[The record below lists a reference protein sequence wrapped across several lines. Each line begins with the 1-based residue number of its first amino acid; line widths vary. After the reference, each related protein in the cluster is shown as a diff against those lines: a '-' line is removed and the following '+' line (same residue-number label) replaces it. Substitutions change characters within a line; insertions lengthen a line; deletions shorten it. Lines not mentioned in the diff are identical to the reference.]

1 MLPSRAMRN
10 RDPRRRLTDE
20 TQPRCRRRC
29 AVQED
34 ILTPEWRRE
43 LKMDRRSR
51 RTRNALTAALMALLK
66 EKPLKSVTVTELTER
81 ADVNRATFYVH
92 FKDVFD
98 MFDQVKLEFC
108 DICRDL
114 VNAHAHELARNENRP
129 FLEDI
134 FRYFAANED
143 AFATIFGENADGAFF
158 SEVVDVVRDRCLA
171 AVSPLDKVE
180 RGARTNLALGE
191 ALCNYQFDFLVS
203 GIVSM
208 LRRWLA
214 EGRREPVELMV
225 DVADS
230 YMSVLD
236 VSVLEHALKLAE

>member
-1 MLPSRAMRN
+1 MP
-10 RDPRRRLTDE
+10 
-20 TQPRCRRRC
+20 
-29 AVQED
+29 ED
-34 ILTPEWRRE
+34 ILTPGWRRDV
-43 LKMDRRSR
+43 KMDRRSR

-66 EKPLKSVTVTELTER
+66 EKPLKNITVTELAER

-92 FKDVFD
+92 FQDVYD

-114 VNAHAHELARNENRP
+114 VDAHSHELARNENRP

-158 SEVVDVVRDRCLA
+158 SEVIDVVRDRCLA

-180 RGARTNLALGE
+180 QRWRTSGGGPRPGRGAVQL
-191 ALCNYQFDFLVS
+191 
-203 GIVSM
+203 
-208 LRRWLA
+208 
-214 EGRREPVELMV
+214 PVRLPGQRHR
-225 DVADS
+225 
-230 YMSVLD
+230 
-236 VSVLEHALKLAE
+236 EHAAKMAGGGPPRARGAHGGRGRQLHERARRLRPRARPRARGGVAE

>member
-1 MLPSRAMRN
+1 M
-10 RDPRRRLTDE
+10 
-20 TQPRCRRRC
+20 
-29 AVQED
+29 QED
-34 ILTPEWRRE
+34 ILTPEWRRDV
-43 LKMDRRSR
+43 KMDRRSR
-51 RTRNALTAALMALLK
+51 RTSNALTAALIARLK
-66 EKPLKSVTVTELTER
+66 ETPLKNITVTELAER

-92 FKDVFD
+92 FQDVYD

-114 VNAHAHELARNENRP
+114 VDAHSHELARNENRP

-158 SEVVDVVRDRCLA
+158 GEVIDVVRDRYLA
-171 AVSPLDKVE
+171 AVSPLDKVK
-180 RGARTNLALGE
+180 RDARADPALGE

-236 VSVLEHALKLAE
+236 VSVLEHALELAEQ

>member
-1 MLPSRAMRN
+1 M
-10 RDPRRRLTDE
+10 
-20 TQPRCRRRC
+20 
-29 AVQED
+29 QED
-34 ILTPEWRRE
+34 ILTPEWRRDV
-43 LKMDRRSR
+43 KMDRRSR

-92 FKDVFD
+92 FQDVFD

-114 VNAHAHELARNENRP
+114 VDAHAHELARNENRP

-143 AFATIFGENADGAFF
+143 AFAIIFGENADGAFF
-158 SEVVDVVRDRCLA
+158 GEIIDVVRDRCLA
-171 AVSPLDKVE
+171 AVAPLDKVE
-180 RGARTNLALGE
+180 QRRLVSDDHQPHDLALSA
-191 ALCNYQFDFLVS
+191 ALCDYQFDFLAS

-230 YMSVLD
+230 YMSLLD
-236 VSVLEHALKLAE
+236 VSALEHALKLAER

>member
-1 MLPSRAMRN
+1 M
-10 RDPRRRLTDE
+10 
-20 TQPRCRRRC
+20 
-29 AVQED
+29 QED
-34 ILTPEWRRE
+34 ILTPEWRRDV
-43 LKMDRRSR
+43 KMDRRSR

-92 FKDVFD
+92 FQDVFD

-114 VNAHAHELARNENRP
+114 VDAHAHELARNENRP

-134 FRYFAANED
+134 FRYFATNED
-143 AFATIFGENADGAFF
+143 AFAIIFGENADGAFF
-158 SEVVDVVRDRCLA
+158 GEIIDVVRDRCLA
-171 AVSPLDKVE
+171 AVAPLDKVE
-180 RGARTNLALGE
+180 QRRLASDDHQPHDLALSA
-191 ALCNYQFDFLVS
+191 ALCDYQFDFLAS

-230 YMSVLD
+230 YMSLLD
-236 VSVLEHALKLAE
+236 VSALEHALKLAER

>member
-1 MLPSRAMRN
+1 M
-10 RDPRRRLTDE
+10 
-20 TQPRCRRRC
+20 
-29 AVQED
+29 QED
-34 ILTPEWRRE
+34 ILTPGWRRDV
-43 LKMDRRSR
+43 KMDRRSR

-66 EKPLKSVTVTELTER
+66 EKPLKNITVTELAER

-92 FKDVFD
+92 FQDVFD

-114 VNAHAHELARNENRP
+114 VDAHAHELTHNENRP

-158 SEVVDVVRDRCLA
+158 GEIIDVVRDRCLA
-171 AVSPLDKVE
+171 AVAPLDKVE
-180 RGARTNLALGE
+180 QRRLSSGDRQPHDLALSA
-191 ALCNYQFDFLVS
+191 ALCDYQFDFLAS
-203 GIVSM
+203 GVVSM

-230 YMSVLD
+230 YMSLLD
-236 VSVLEHALKLAE
+236 VSALEHALKLAEQ

>member
-10 RDPRRRLTDE
+10 QDPRRRLTDE
-20 TQPRCRRRC
+20 TQPRCRRRY

-34 ILTPEWRRE
+34 ILTPGWRRNV
-43 LKMDRRSR
+43 KMDRRSR
-51 RTRNALTAALMALLK
+51 RTRNVLTAALMALLK

-81 ADVNRATFYVH
+81 AD
-92 FKDVFD
+92 
-98 MFDQVKLEFC
+98 QVKLEFC

-114 VNAHAHELARNENRP
+114 VDAHAHELARNENRP

>member
-1 MLPSRAMRN
+1 M
-10 RDPRRRLTDE
+10 
-20 TQPRCRRRC
+20 
-29 AVQED
+29 QED
-34 ILTPEWRRE
+34 ILTPGWRRDV
-43 LKMDRRSR
+43 KMDRRSR

-66 EKPLKSVTVTELTER
+66 EKPLKNITVTELAER

-92 FKDVFD
+92 FQDVFD

-114 VNAHAHELARNENRP
+114 VDAHAHELTRNENRP

-158 SEVVDVVRDRCLA
+158 GEIIDVVRDRCLA
-171 AVSPLDKVE
+171 AVAPLDKVE
-180 RGARTNLALGE
+180 QRRLSSGDRQPHDLALSA
-191 ALCNYQFDFLVS
+191 ALCDYQFDFLAS
-203 GIVSM
+203 GVVSM

-230 YMSVLD
+230 YMSLLD
-236 VSVLEHALKLAE
+236 VSALEHALKLAEQ

>member
-1 MLPSRAMRN
+1 MP
-10 RDPRRRLTDE
+10 
-20 TQPRCRRRC
+20 
-29 AVQED
+29 ED
-34 ILTPEWRRE
+34 ILTPGWRRDV
-43 LKMDRRSR
+43 KMDRRSR

-66 EKPLKSVTVTELTER
+66 EKSLKNITVTELAER

-92 FKDVFD
+92 FQDVYD
-98 MFDQVKLEFC
+98 MFDQVKIEFC

-114 VNAHAHELARNENRP
+114 VDAHSHELARNENRP

-158 SEVVDVVRDRCLA
+158 SEVIDVVRDRCLA

-180 RGARTNLALGE
+180 QRWRTSGGGPRDLVLGE

-230 YMSVLD
+230 YMSALD
-236 VSVLEHALKLAE
+236 VSVLEHALELAEA

>member
-1 MLPSRAMRN
+1 MP
-10 RDPRRRLTDE
+10 
-20 TQPRCRRRC
+20 
-29 AVQED
+29 ED
-34 ILTPEWRRE
+34 ILTPGWRRDV
-43 LKMDRRSR
+43 KMDRRSR

-66 EKPLKSVTVTELTER
+66 EKPLKNITVTELAER

-92 FKDVFD
+92 FQDVFD

-114 VNAHAHELARNENRP
+114 VDAHAHELARNEHRP

-158 SEVVDVVRDRCLA
+158 SEVIDVVRDRCLA
-171 AVSPLDKVE
+171 AVCPLDKVE
-180 RGARTNLALGE
+180 QRWRTSGGRRPHDLALGE
-191 ALCNYQFDFLVS
+191 ALCNYQFDFLVG
-203 GIVSM
+203 GIVSI
-208 LRRWLA
+208 LRSWLA
-214 EGRREPVELMV
+214 NGRREPVELMV

-230 YMSVLD
+230 YMSLLD
-236 VSVLEHALKLAE
+236 VSVLEHILELAEA

>member
-10 RDPRRRLTDE
+10 QDPRRRLTDE
-20 TQPRCRRRC
+20 TQPRCRRRY

-34 ILTPEWRRE
+34 ILTPGWRRNV
-43 LKMDRRSR
+43 KMDRRSR
-51 RTRNALTAALMALLK
+51 RTRNVLTAALMALLK

-114 VNAHAHELARNENRP
+114 VDAHAHELARNENRP

-143 AFATIFGENADGAFF
+143 AFATIFG
-158 SEVVDVVRDRCLA
+158 EVVDVVRDRCLA